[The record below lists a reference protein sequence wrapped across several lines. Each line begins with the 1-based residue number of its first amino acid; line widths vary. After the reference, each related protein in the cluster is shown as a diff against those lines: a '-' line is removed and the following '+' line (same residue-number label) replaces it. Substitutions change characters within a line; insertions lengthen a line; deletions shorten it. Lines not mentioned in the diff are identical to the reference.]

1 MRLVTYS
8 QNSEDLMLYRA
19 LQGIENGFYVDV
31 GAHDPTFHSVTKL
44 FYDRGW
50 RGVNVEPTSA
60 GFESFQEIRTEDVN
74 LRLVVSDRPALIQFY
89 EVQATGLSTV
99 SKELAES
106 ASAAGYIVNEQSIP
120 ALTLT
125 QILRPLQPKEI
136 HFLKIDVEGHEESV
150 LRGID
155 LSIFRPWII
164 VVEATIPGTRIQN
177 YQSWEPTILA
187 ADYKHVYSDGL
198 NRFYLCNE
206 RSELAEAFRFPP
218 NIFDGCITAE
228 VFESRTML
236 EQTFKEIHASSL
248 DSENLDL
255 VQLSSRVAQC
265 FRMLAGQMASELTAA
280 KLELELI
287 KQREVL
293 LQTDLFES
301 TSRCSMLE
309 GRFRNLKGS
318 ATWILTGPFR
328 ELRRM
333 NDNVVSWVIK
343 NCRKA
348 NRYILRRVTGRSQ
361 R

>member
-8 QNSEDLMLYRA
+8 QNFEDLMLYRA
-19 LQGIENGFYVDV
+19 LQGVENGFYVDV

-60 GFESFQEIRTEDVN
+60 GFESFQEMRTEDVN
-74 LRLVVSDRPALIQFY
+74 LRLVASDRPALIQFY
-89 EVQATGLSTV
+89 EVKATGLSTV
-99 SKELAES
+99 SKVQAES
-106 ASAAGYIVNEQSIP
+106 ASAAGYIVNEQTIP
-120 ALTLT
+120 AFTLT
-125 QILRPLQPKEI
+125 QILFPLQPKEI
-136 HFLKIDVEGHEESV
+136 HFLKIDVEGHEASV

-155 LSIFRPWII
+155 FSIFRPWII
-164 VVEATIPGTRIQN
+164 VVEATIPGTRIEN

-198 NRFYLCNE
+198 NRFYVCKE

-228 VFESRTML
+228 VFQSRTKL
-236 EQTFKEIHASSL
+236 EQMLKEVHATSADLESL
-248 DSENLDL
+248 DLI
-255 VQLSSRVAQC
+255 QLSSRVGQC
-265 FRMLAGQMASELTAA
+265 FRMSAKQLASELTSAR
-280 KLELELI
+280 LELELTR
-287 KQREVL
+287 QREVL

-309 GRFRNLKGS
+309 GRVSDLKGS

-328 ELRRM
+328 EFRRTV
-333 NDNVVSWVIK
+333 DNVVAWVIK

-348 NRYILRRVTGRSQ
+348 NRSIYRRTIGRSQ
-361 R
+361 G